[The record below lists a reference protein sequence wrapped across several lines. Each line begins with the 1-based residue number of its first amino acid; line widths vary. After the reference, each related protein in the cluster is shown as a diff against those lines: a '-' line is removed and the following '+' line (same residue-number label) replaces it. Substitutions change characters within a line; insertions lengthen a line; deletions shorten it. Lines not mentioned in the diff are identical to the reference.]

1 MIPIKFKMYCVTSGD
16 LKARVSY
23 HLNSRIDGR
32 NCVTIYAKD
41 WCRTLG
47 KIFREGYR
55 NETDSMTDYFEQGS
69 VVLFDDSPYYQEAK
83 KVAESIAAKRQA
95 KWGA

>member
-1 MIPIKFKMYCVTSGD
+1 MIKFRQYYVTTGE

-23 HLNSRIDGR
+23 HLNSRTDGR

-69 VVLFDDSPYYQEAK
+69 VVLFEDSPYYQAAK
-83 KVAESIAAKRQA
+83 KVAEMVAAKTQA

>member
-1 MIPIKFKMYCVTSGD
+1 MSVKFRLYHVARGD

-23 HLNSRIDGR
+23 HMDNRIDGKC
-32 NCVTIYAKD
+32 CVTIYAKD

-47 KIFREGYR
+47 KILSEGYR

-69 VVLFDDSPYYQEAK
+69 VVLFEDSPYYIEAR

-95 KWGA
+95 KYGA

>member
-1 MIPIKFKMYCVTSGD
+1 MIKFRQYYVTTGE

-23 HLNSRIDGR
+23 HLNCRTDGR
-32 NCVTIYAKD
+32 NCVTLYAKD

-69 VVLFDDSPYYQEAK
+69 VVLFEDSPYYQAAK
-83 KVAESIAAKRQA
+83 KVADMLAAKRQA
-95 KWGA
+95 KYGA

>member
-1 MIPIKFKMYCVTSGD
+1 MIQFRQHFVKCGE

-32 NCVTIYAKD
+32 NCVTLYAKD

-69 VVLFDDSPYYQEAK
+69 VVLFEDNPYYQAAK
-83 KVAESIAAKRQA
+83 KVAEMLTAKRQA
-95 KWGA
+95 KYGA